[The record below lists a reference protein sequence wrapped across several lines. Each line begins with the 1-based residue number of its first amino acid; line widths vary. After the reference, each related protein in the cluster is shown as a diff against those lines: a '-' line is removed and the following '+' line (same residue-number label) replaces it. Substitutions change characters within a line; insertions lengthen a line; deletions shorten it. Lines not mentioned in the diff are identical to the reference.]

1 MYEDS
6 ENNDILWGEGRG
18 AWEGSV
24 GEGRPKWMWPLCD
37 NPFYLQQLICSLFLD
52 GVTP

>member
-1 MYEDS
+1 MYEDR

-18 AWEGSV
+18 AWEGSG
-24 GEGRPKWMWPLCD
+24 GEGRP
-37 NPFYLQQLICSLFLD
+37 NAGSISFYLQQLICSLFLD